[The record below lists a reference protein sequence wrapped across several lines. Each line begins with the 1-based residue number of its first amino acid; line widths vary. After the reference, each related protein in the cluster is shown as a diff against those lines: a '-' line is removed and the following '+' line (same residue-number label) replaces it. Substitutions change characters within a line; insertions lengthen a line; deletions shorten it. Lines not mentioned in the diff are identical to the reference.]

1 MRAFSLLVKLVVF
14 LLLLGFAALNSE
26 FVTLRYFVGFSW
38 QLPLSLVILLAFG
51 VGMLA
56 GFLACSP
63 HLLRYRREL
72 HGLQRQQG
80 RV

>member
-1 MRAFSLLVKLVVF
+1 VRAFSLFVKLALFV
-14 LLLLGFAALNSE
+14 LLLGFAALNSE
-26 FVTLRYFVGFSW
+26 AVILRYFVGLSW

-51 VGMLA
+51 IGLLT

-72 HGLQRQQG
+72 HGLRRQQG
-80 RV
+80 KA